1 MESPQKDFVTFNGAE
16 TRNSLENGNANN
28 TDHASDDSSVKCRN
42 RSAER
47 YVDNIMNKLTGPSSS
62 AKKG

>member
-16 TRNSLENGNANN
+16 TRNSLENGNAE
-28 TDHASDDSSVKCRN
+28 HASDDSSVKCRN